1 MRRIAVL
8 LPALLLG
15 CAAPPPGA
23 YREADRAIYS
33 TAVLEPGRLEGRWFQ
48 VADFARSGAADCRAT
63 GLTVQPGA
71 PGALAVQADLC
82 LGGTRSAYRGDA
94 RISGPGR
101 LTLSGADP
109 DGIGAEWWVLWVDAD
124 NRTLVVGTPGGGFGL
139 ILDRSAQSSPDRMR
153 AAREILAW
161 NGYDLARLRSVTPP

>member
-8 LPALLLG
+8 FPALLLA

-33 TAVLEPGRLEGRWFQ
+33 TAVLEPGRLEGRWYQ
-48 VADFARSGAADCRAT
+48 VADFAPARAPECRAS
-63 GLTVQPGA
+63 GLTVLPEAQ
-71 PGALAVQADLC
+71 GALEVQADLC
-82 LGGTRSAYRGDA
+82 LGGARTGYRGAA

-101 LTLSGADP
+101 LMLSDADP
-109 DGIGAEWWVLWVDAD
+109 AGIGAEWWVLWVDAD
-124 NRTLVVGTPGGGFGL
+124 DRTLVVGTPGGGFGL
-139 ILDRSAQSSPDRMR
+139 ILDRAPEPSSDRMR

-161 NGYDLARLRSVTPP
+161 NGYDLAQLRPVTPP